1 MYRKEFLYINVY
13 PRLIFLTKGRSN
25 FSLSLSLYI
34 FLPFSDRFAFNR
46 LSFRRAFIVVSALH
60 EQVRRTQVVYVY
72 HTDGNECSS
81 SFFYFFY
88 FFFLSF
94 SPSLLIPFLSFS
106 SLVHE
111 LFLDKFVSRLQG
123 IGFDRGFERN
133 DEILRIHPSIYR
145 EGFPECIHWQWDSL

>member
-72 HTDGNECSS
+72 HIDGNECSS
-81 SFFYFFY
+81 SFFFL
-88 FFFLSF
+88 FFLFFLPLFLSIPSYSF
-94 SPSLLIPFLSFS
+94 SFFLLPCTRVVPRQIRF
-106 SLVHE
+106 
-111 LFLDKFVSRLQG
+111 
-123 IGFDRGFERN
+123 
-133 DEILRIHPSIYR
+133 
-145 EGFPECIHWQWDSL
+145 